1 MQRVASGPYSAP
13 TPRIRYK
20 HHGFLNNV
28 ADPNQIKCDNCQ
40 KLFGT
45 EQGLQL
51 HQSRDTAKNF
61 GCHRLQINT
70 QKQTARAELLEKKNN
85 INSVKLEKYHINVS
99 QGPHPKGSLITAKE
113 KKCILNL
120 YQSYLDDGNKTEVEA
135 REETGRRLQFGDES
149 IRSIIKEYLYE
160 RKVEEN
166 KSIRMTSN
174 VKFDAVMKNEFR
186 KLIHTFSKV

>member
-1 MQRVASGPYSAP
+1 MQRVASGSSSTP

-28 ADPNQIKCDNCQ
+28 ADPNQIKCDYCH

-45 EQGLQL
+45 EQGLQN

-70 QKQTARAELLEKKNN
+70 QKQTARDELLEKKNN

-113 KKCILNL
+113 KRFILNL
-120 YQSYLDDGNKTEVEA
+120 YQSYLDDGKTEVEA
-135 REETGRRLQFGDES
+135 REETGRRLQVGDES
-149 IRSIIKEYLYE
+149 VRNIIKKYLHE
-160 RKVEEN
+160 RKV
-166 KSIRMTSN
+166 
-174 VKFDAVMKNEFR
+174 
-186 KLIHTFSKV
+186 